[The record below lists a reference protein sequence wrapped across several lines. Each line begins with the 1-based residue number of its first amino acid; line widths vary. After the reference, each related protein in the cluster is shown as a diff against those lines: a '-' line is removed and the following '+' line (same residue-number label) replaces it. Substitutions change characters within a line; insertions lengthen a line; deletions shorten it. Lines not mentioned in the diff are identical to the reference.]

1 MIQPEDIQLTERLR
15 GMAEEIHPAVVRWRR
30 HLHMHPELSFEEA
43 QTAAYVCRVLDE
55 LGIPYVSGVA
65 GHGIVATISG
75 QDPGHRLIALRADMD
90 ALPIQEISDMPYRSV
105 HDGVMHACGHDVHTA
120 NLLGAAALLQRT
132 RSEWKGSFRLLF
144 QPAEEK
150 FPGGA
155 SLMIDA
161 GVLDN
166 PRVACILG
174 LHVYPQ
180 MEAGRIG
187 MRAGNYMASADEIYM
202 TVRGRGGHAALP
214 QYTVDPIVVTA
225 QLITALQTMVSRR
238 SDPTVPSVLT
248 FGKIWSDGGATNVI
262 PDEVHLEGTFRTM
275 HESWRDQ
282 AHREMRSL
290 AEGLVQSMGGEVKV
304 HIDKGYPVLYNDPDL
319 TARMMQLSRSYM
331 GEECVEELP
340 IRMTAEDFAYYSHEI
355 PACFFRIGTS
365 NQHKGIGAPLHT
377 PRFDVDE
384 SCLLHSTGLTAWLAV
399 NALNG
404 QVSY

>member
-1 MIQPEDIQLTERLR
+1 MIRPEDRQIADRLR
-15 GMAEEIHPAVVRWRR
+15 AMAEEIHPAVVEWRR
-30 HLHMHPELSFEEA
+30 HLHMHPELSFEEE

-55 LGIPYVSGVA
+55 LGIPYISGVA

-75 QDPGHRLIALRADMD
+75 QDPEHRMVALRADMD
-90 ALPIQEISDMPYRSV
+90 ALPIQEVSDVPYRSV

-120 NLLGAAALLQRT
+120 SLLGAAALLQRT
-132 RSEWKGSFRLLF
+132 RTEWSGSFRLLF

-161 GVLDN
+161 GVLDD

-214 QYTVDPIVVTA
+214 QYTVDPIVITA
-225 QLITALQTMVSRR
+225 QLVTALQTMVSRR

-282 AHREMRSL
+282 AHQEIRSL
-290 AEGLVQSMGGEVKV
+290 AEGLAQSMGGEVRL
-304 HIDKGYPVLYNDPDL
+304 HIDKGYPVLYNDPEL
-319 TARMMQLSRSYM
+319 TDKMMQLSRSYM
-331 GEECVEELP
+331 GEESVEELP

-365 NQHKGIGAPLHT
+365 NLHKGIGALLHT

-384 SCLLHSTGLTAWLAV
+384 SCLLHSTGLTAWLAI
-399 NALNG
+399 NALRG
-404 QVSY
+404 